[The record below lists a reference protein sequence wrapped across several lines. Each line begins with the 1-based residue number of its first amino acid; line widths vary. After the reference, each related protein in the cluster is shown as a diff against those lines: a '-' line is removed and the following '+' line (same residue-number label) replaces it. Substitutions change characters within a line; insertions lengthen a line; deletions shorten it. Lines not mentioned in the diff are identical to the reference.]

1 MGILNNFAS
10 IYCFITFVLGAVFM
24 LAMIII
30 AAMGKV
36 DEPRNEAQEPKNKVT
51 GVKLTEPRNKVRFF
65 VTQEY
70 GVHCLKLWMGKPE
83 LNEKKSWVSRSDTV
97 HFLCDDFYNGN
108 RNLFENYNLNPRDF
122 ADMKEGEIREV
133 FINLED

>member
-1 MGILNNFAS
+1 MMEILNNFAS

-36 DEPRNEAQEPKNKVT
+36 EEPRNEAQ
-51 GVKLTEPRNKVRFF
+51 EPRNKVRFF

-83 LNEKKSWVSRSDTV
+83 LNEKMRWVSRSDTV

>member
-1 MGILNNFAS
+1 MEILNNFAS
-10 IYCFITFVLGAVFM
+10 IPCFITFVLGAVFM

-36 DEPRNEAQEPKNKVT
+36 EEPRNEAQ
-51 GVKLTEPRNKVRFF
+51 EPRNKVRFF

-83 LNEKKSWVSRSDTV
+83 LNEKMRWVSRSDTV

-122 ADMKEGEIREV
+122 ADMKKGEIREV